1 MNLDVINILFKM
13 TLFGGILYQMRSF
26 FMQYGYQAL
35 KEAHDTDVDLK
46 KKKNDSI
53 IQLRHNISSENENL
67 INIIQMLKILK
78 KKIEYWHNDIEERFV
93 IEEKNRADLHQ
104 KHIINISEQM
114 QSHVVQKKQMSLIVE
129 SSIDAIEQ
137 IKQNNPELFK
147 EYTRKQIQRLNQQG
161 EKK

>member
-1 MNLDVINILFKM
+1 
-13 TLFGGILYQMRSF
+13 
-26 FMQYGYQAL
+26 
-35 KEAHDTDVDLK
+35 
-46 KKKNDSI
+46 
-53 IQLRHNISSENENL
+53 
-67 INIIQMLKILK
+67 MLKILK